1 MRTLSKWLTS
11 VVLLGLSTSPVDGQW
26 TFALNPV
33 LTAPTSG
40 VTVGTGGA
48 SLSSLTVRGDQ
59 MSTPTGEVFRTRGP
73 FGVDTHWRLFRDNL
87 EVGDLFS
94 LNSDEHF
101 HVNGAAGDIRF
112 WTFESAFIGSVQRA
126 RLTRSS
132 VLTIGSY
139 FAQPITGH
147 LGVGSFGS
155 AVNNP

>member
-1 MRTLSKWLTS
+1 M
-11 VVLLGLSTSPVDGQW
+11 
-26 TFALNPV
+26 
-33 LTAPTSG
+33 
-40 VTVGTGGA
+40 
-48 SLSSLTVRGDQ
+48 
-59 MSTPTGEVFRTRGP
+59 
-73 FGVDTHWRLFRDNL
+73 
-87 EVGDLFS
+87 
-94 LNSDEHF
+94 NSDEHF

-155 AVNNP
+155 AVNNPYTRFHADSDGQNDLGYRPGMREGLSSSRGDDYGYVGLIAEPSGAAKDYGIVWSRELTAPGTASRLRFIYTGTDGSVSQATT